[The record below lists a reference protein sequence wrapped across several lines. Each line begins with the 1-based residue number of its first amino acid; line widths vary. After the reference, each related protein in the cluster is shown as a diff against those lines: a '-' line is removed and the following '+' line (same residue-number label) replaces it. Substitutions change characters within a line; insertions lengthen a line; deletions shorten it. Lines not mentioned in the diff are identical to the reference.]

1 MSIYRVLI
9 VDDQRDIRNILRV
22 GLETLDPQIKVIDVP
37 SGEEAILVTT
47 RQPIDLL
54 VTDVRLAGIS
64 GLELL
69 ERARIRNPDL
79 KVILITGMTD
89 PKVQRQVA
97 ASGAYAFFYKPI
109 ELSDFLAT
117 VRNCLG
123 LKEKAAPKP
132 IPPEEPG
139 PQSLPECLEGLHREM
154 QAFSVVLLDDHGQ
167 VVAQDGDLP
176 AEIDVFVLS
185 PALMT
190 AYNASA
196 KLSRLLGVDYPR
208 DAVYVAGKEYD
219 FFLVHVG
226 QALGLWVIV
235 PGVGWDEIQMLKHLR
250 TLDLAVKNLVRILTN
265 MGVSLEVK
273 AEISP
278 EQSEELLQAVP
289 EMVEEPVVDL
299 EAIFKQVPPDK
310 PLTAEAEAFWDS
322 AVHDAADSVVSPD
335 AISYEQARAL
345 GLAPEE

>member
-69 ERARIRNPDL
+69 ERARVRNPDM
-79 KVILITGMTD
+79 KVILITGLTD

-97 ASGAYAFFYKPI
+97 SSNAYAFFYKPI
-109 ELSDFLAT
+109 ELSDFLSA
-117 VRNCLG
+117 VRSCLR

-132 IPPEEPG
+132 IPQEEPG
-139 PQSLPECLEGLHREM
+139 PQTLPECLDDLRQEM
-154 QAFSVVLLDDHGQ
+154 QAFSVVLLDDRGQ
-167 VVAQDGDLP
+167 AVAHDGDLP
-176 AEIDVFVLS
+176 TEMDEFVLS
-185 PALMT
+185 PILMT
-190 AYNASA
+190 TFNASA
-196 KLSRLLGVDYPR
+196 KLSRILGVEYPR
-208 DAVYVAGKEYD
+208 DAVYIAGEKYD
-219 FFLVHVG
+219 FFLLHVG

-235 PGVGWDEIQMLKHLR
+235 PGVGGDDIQMLKHLR
-250 TLDLAVKNLVRILTN
+250 ALGLAVKDLVRILTN
-265 MGVSLEVK
+265 MGVSLETKEEVP
-273 AEISP
+273 S
-278 EQSEELLQAVP
+278 EQNELQANPVP
-289 EMVEEPVVDL
+289 AKAEEPVVDL
-299 EAIFKQVPPDK
+299 DEIFKQVPPGTS
-310 PLTAEAEAFWDS
+310 LTEEVDAFWDS
-322 AVHDAADSVVSPD
+322 AIHDASDSVASPD